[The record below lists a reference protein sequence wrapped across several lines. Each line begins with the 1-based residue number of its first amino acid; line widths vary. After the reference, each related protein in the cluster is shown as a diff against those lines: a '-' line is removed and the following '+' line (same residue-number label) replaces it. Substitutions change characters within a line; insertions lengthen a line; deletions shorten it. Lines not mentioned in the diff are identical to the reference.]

1 MADEYLDCMH
11 HLNSVVSMANGFTR
25 QQEARVKWER
35 CAEMRGK
42 TILLAAIWVR
52 IGKCGGK
59 VNVPHTWT
67 DKLNACFESK
77 PVSGR
82 KCFGF
87 CICVCR
93 CASHVSSGYEPQFVF
108 SDACFLRVL
117 WSRCVFLMSL
127 MLFQSGK
134 SYASESYAASQS
146 SVCGSY
152 GILRR
157 LAMTDSL
164 VARVS
169 DIQSRSPQAPCCH
182 TAICR

>member
-1 MADEYLDCMH
+1 MVNDIALCNMGVRAGKSTHNTRIEQTT
-11 HLNSVVSMANGFTR
+11 VS
-25 QQEARVKWER
+25 ER
-35 CAEMRGK
+35 KDFR
-42 TILLAAIWVR
+42 
-52 IGKCGGK
+52 
-59 VNVPHTWT
+59 
-67 DKLNACFESK
+67 
-77 PVSGR
+77 
-82 KCFGF
+82 F

-93 CASHVSSGYEPQFVF
+93 CPSHVSSGYETQFVF

-182 TAICR
+182 TAICRTCLATLARRSH

>member
-1 MADEYLDCMH
+1 
-11 HLNSVVSMANGFTR
+11 
-25 QQEARVKWER
+25 
-35 CAEMRGK
+35 
-42 TILLAAIWVR
+42 
-52 IGKCGGK
+52 
-59 VNVPHTWT
+59 
-67 DKLNACFESK
+67 
-77 PVSGR
+77 
-82 KCFGF
+82 
-87 CICVCR
+87 
-93 CASHVSSGYEPQFVF
+93 
-108 SDACFLRVL
+108 
-117 WSRCVFLMSL
+117 MSL

-182 TAICR
+182 TAICRTCLATLARRSH

>member
-1 MADEYLDCMH
+1 MRFVRLFVVLWEVWSVIYTCYHSYVNLLIFLGILHHHPLKEMADEYLDCMH

-82 KCFGF
+82 KYFRF

-108 SDACFLRVL
+108 KLRFRFIERKMFM
-117 WSRCVFLMSL
+117 WSQVICYLLRSV
-127 MLFQSGK
+127 
-134 SYASESYAASQS
+134 SYA
-146 SVCGSY
+146 
-152 GILRR
+152 
-157 LAMTDSL
+157 
-164 VARVS
+164 
-169 DIQSRSPQAPCCH
+169 
-182 TAICR
+182 